1 MPNELKELVVKEMVA
16 RYRKADNYL
25 VVGYQGINALRFDEL
40 RKDLRKKNISLEI
53 VKKFTCGD
61 CI

>member
-40 RKDLRKKNISLEI
+40 RRICAKEY
-53 VKKFTCGD
+53 FTRNS
-61 CI
+61 